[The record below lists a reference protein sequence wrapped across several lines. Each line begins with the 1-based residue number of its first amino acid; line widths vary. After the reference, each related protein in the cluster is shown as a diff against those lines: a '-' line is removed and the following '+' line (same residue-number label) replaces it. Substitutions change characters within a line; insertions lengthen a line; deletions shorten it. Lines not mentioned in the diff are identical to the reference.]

1 MLKQFWILTKNVLL
15 RILFKGNTFKN
26 SEFKIIQYLIKV
38 CKTETSFLYHVHNF
52 ASELAPI
59 STKLIFLVMYIYGKH
74 ARWLRKEASIVD
86 ISKKGEW
93 HKASAYCPVP
103 LTPCIMQVTGTY
115 SARAVMD
122 HYDSNWQ
129 SNSTDSGLEDN
140 VSLRELKCTLWPRNL
155 SLEIK

>member
-38 CKTETSFLYHVHNF
+38 CKTETSFLYHVHDF

-59 STKLIFLVMYIYGKH
+59 STKLIVLVMYMYGKH

-86 ISKKGEW
+86 TFKKGEW
-93 HKASAYCPVP
+93 HKASDYCPVP
-103 LTPCIMQVTGTY
+103 LTPVSCKLLEHIVQEQSWTTMTATGRAIAQLQV
-115 SARAVMD
+115 
-122 HYDSNWQ
+122 
-129 SNSTDSGLEDN
+129 
-140 VSLRELKCTLWPRNL
+140 
-155 SLEIK
+155 

>member
-26 SEFKIIQYLIKV
+26 SEFKIIQYLIKL
-38 CKTETSFLYHVHNF
+38 CKTETSFLYHAHDF

-86 ISKKGEW
+86 IFKKGEW
-93 HKASAYCPVP
+93 HKASDYCPVP
-103 LTPCIMQVTGTY
+103 LTPVSCKLLEHKVHVQPWTTMTATGRAIAQIQV
-115 SARAVMD
+115 
-122 HYDSNWQ
+122 
-129 SNSTDSGLEDN
+129 
-140 VSLRELKCTLWPRNL
+140 
-155 SLEIK
+155 

>member
-38 CKTETSFLYHVHNF
+38 CKTETSFLYHAHDF

-86 ISKKGEW
+86 KFKKGEW
-93 HKASAYCPVP
+93 HKASDYCPVP
-103 LTPCIMQVTGTY
+103 LTPVSCKLLEHKVYVQSWTTRTATG
-115 SARAVMD
+115 RAIA
-122 HYDSNWQ
+122 Q
-129 SNSTDSGLEDN
+129 
-140 VSLRELKCTLWPRNL
+140 
-155 SLEIK
+155 IQI

>member
-38 CKTETSFLYHVHNF
+38 CKTETSFLYHVHDF

-59 STKLIFLVMYIYGKH
+59 STKLIVLVMYIYGKH

-86 ISKKGEW
+86 IFKKGEW
-93 HKASAYCPVP
+93 HKASDYCPVP
-103 LTPCIMQVTGTY
+103 LTPVSCKLLEHIVHVQSWTTMTATGRAIAQIQV
-115 SARAVMD
+115 
-122 HYDSNWQ
+122 
-129 SNSTDSGLEDN
+129 
-140 VSLRELKCTLWPRNL
+140 
-155 SLEIK
+155 

>member
-38 CKTETSFLYHVHNF
+38 CKTETSFLYHVHDF

-59 STKLIFLVMYIYGKH
+59 STKLIVLVMYMYGKH

-86 ISKKGEW
+86 IFKKGEW
-93 HKASAYCPVP
+93 HKASDYCPVP
-103 LTPCIMQVTGTY
+103 LTPVSCKLLEHIVHVQSWTTMTATGRAIAQIQV
-115 SARAVMD
+115 
-122 HYDSNWQ
+122 
-129 SNSTDSGLEDN
+129 
-140 VSLRELKCTLWPRNL
+140 
-155 SLEIK
+155 

>member
-38 CKTETSFLYHVHNF
+38 CKTETSFLYHVHDF

-59 STKLIFLVMYIYGKH
+59 STKLIVLVMYMYGKH

-86 ISKKGEW
+86 IFKKGEW
-93 HKASAYCPVP
+93 HKASDYCPVP
-103 LTPCIMQVTGTY
+103 LTPVSCKLLEHIVHVQSWTTMTATGRATAQIQV
-115 SARAVMD
+115 
-122 HYDSNWQ
+122 
-129 SNSTDSGLEDN
+129 
-140 VSLRELKCTLWPRNL
+140 
-155 SLEIK
+155 